1 MEFVQSYASDDDASN
16 NSNKELHQKAVR
28 PVYFV
33 KDLQMKWSSIS
44 RVQKLH
50 RVCCTE
56 EH

>member
-16 NSNKELHQKAVR
+16 NSNKELHQRAVR
-28 PVYFV
+28 LVYFV